1 MTAPETLPTP
11 RAPVAAPPVKK
22 SRRKWPWVVGG
33 IVALLFIIGL
43 TDGGNTSTSAG
54 NTDPAPATMATSF
67 GDGVHTAG
75 VDVAE
80 GTYRTEDNNASLTK
94 NPRRCTWELE
104 SNVGNS
110 SIKPNV
116 VSPMIGVSRVEG
128 AFRTEGGC
136 AWTRISG

>member
-1 MTAPETLPTP
+1 
-11 RAPVAAPPVKK
+11 V
-22 SRRKWPWVVGG
+22 
-33 IVALLFIIGL
+33 VALLFII
-43 TDGGNTSTSAG
+43 DIANSGNTSTSAG
-54 NTDPAPATMATSF
+54 NTTDPAPAAMATSF

-94 NPRRCTWELE
+94 QPRQCTWELE
-104 SNVGNS
+104 SNVGDS

-116 VSPMIGVSRVEG
+116 VSPMISVSRVEG